1 MMNGHKSKFDDVQ
14 VVRWLCR
21 GYGRE
26 DIRYI
31 DKEGFE
37 DNNHL
42 VLQTKGTPG
51 RVRYNVSCIFLAL
64 LVSEGFGISFTNC
77 V

>member
-1 MMNGHKSKFDDVQ
+1 MMNGHESKFDDVQ

-42 VLQTKGTPG
+42 VL
-51 RVRYNVSCIFLAL
+51 
-64 LVSEGFGISFTNC
+64 
-77 V
+77 